1 MGPQTETVR
10 FAPEDMALG
19 VEMDHACKNR
29 VDNIQ
34 RIASSQGA
42 LEWWRDVRGN
52 DVKLQLVLRLSGGQV
67 EVTAFPWV
75 GSGGRKV

>member
-1 MGPQTETVR
+1 
-10 FAPEDMALG
+10 MALG
-19 VEMDHACKNR
+19 VEMDHACEHK